1 MIRYINIYPEYTST
15 TVYETYEAAR
25 EACGDLSGVKT
36 IKLVENSTIT
46 KNDHGRNVIEEGI

>member
-25 EACGDLSGVKT
+25 EACGHDPRVKT
-36 IKLVENSTIT
+36 IKLC
-46 KNDHGRNVIEEGI
+46 DHAQNVIGEESNV